1 MPRFAANLTWMFH
14 EHAFTDRFQAAADA
28 GFEAVEIQLPYDHP
42 PEALAKRREAAGVK
56 QIMFNAP
63 PGDMEAGEYGIA
75 GLPGREAEFRA
86 SMDQALAYARALDCR
101 LVHVLAGIV
110 PDGVPEAH
118 CWKTYLENIA
128 WAADHCANAGIGLL
142 LEPINTVE
150 RPGYLVSHTTQARQ
164 AVDCL
169 TRDNVGIQYDFH
181 NAQLMEGR
189 LTRTLE
195 ANIGK
200 IRHMQVAGLPDRTP
214 PDEGEMNFSYLFALV
229 DRLGYEGW
237 IGCEYRPRGG
247 TLESLGW
254 ASPYGIGLGRP

>member
-1 MPRFAANLTWMFH
+1 MPRFAANLTWMFN

-28 GFEAVEIQLPYDHP
+28 GFEAVEIQLPYEHS
-42 PEALAKRREAAGVK
+42 PETLAKRREAAGVV

-63 PGDMEAGEYGIA
+63 PGDMKAGEYGIA
-75 GLPGREAEFRA
+75 GLPGRESEFRA
-86 SMDQALAYARALDCR
+86 SMDQALEYAQALECR

-110 PDGVPEAH
+110 PDGTSEAH
-118 CWKTYLENIA
+118 CFETYIENIG
-128 WAADHCANAGIGLL
+128 WAADHCSGAGIGLL
-142 LEPINTVE
+142 LEPINAVE
-150 RPGYLVSHTTQARQ
+150 RAGYLVTLTTQARE
-164 AVDCL
+164 AVDRL
-169 TRDNVGIQYDFH
+169 KRDNVGIQYDFH

-189 LTRTLE
+189 LTRTLQ
-195 ANIGK
+195 ANVEK

-214 PDEGEMNFSYLFALV
+214 PDEGEMNFPYLFDLV

-254 ASPYGIGLGRP
+254 AKTYGIG